1 MKIEINVPTS
11 LNEVTLGQ
19 YQKYLKIAEN
29 NPEGNF
35 LDAKMIEIFCG
46 IPLSD
51 SYKLKMSSAAA
62 IVDIITELLNQTP
75 KHSERFK
82 LNGIEYGFIPDLDEM
97 SLGEYIDLDNNVS
110 KWEQM
115 HVAMNVLYRP
125 IKTSKVGKY
134 NIEEYDVKN
143 PEKMKDMP
151 LGAAIGSVFF
161 FLQFRNGV
169 IGAYDSLF
177 SQSNGNGGYS
187 RAANFGAKWGW
198 YQSIYGLSN
207 GDITKFEDITKLNV
221 HQCFTMLSFMKEKAE
236 IEAQQIKS
244 KF

>member
-29 NPEGNF
+29 NPDGNF

-46 IPLSD
+46 IPLSE
-51 SYKLKMSSAAA
+51 SYKLKMSSVTA
-62 IVDIITELLNQTP
+62 ILDILNELLNQTP
-75 KHSERFK
+75 HHIERFK
-82 LNGIEYGFIPDLDEM
+82 MNDVEYGFAPDLDEL

-110 KWEQM
+110 SWDQM

-151 LGAAIGSVFF
+151 LGSAIGSVVF
-161 FLQFRNGV
+161 FLHLGMKLSEHTILSSNNQTEMEAIQSQLTSEQNGV
-169 IGAYDSLF
+169 GINQFMDSLTEILQDLKI
-177 SQSNGNGGYS
+177 S
-187 RAANFGAKWGW
+187 
-198 YQSIYGLSN
+198 
-207 GDITKFEDITKLNV
+207 LN
-221 HQCFTMLSFMKEKAE
+221 
-236 IEAQQIKS
+236 
-244 KF
+244 

>member
-29 NPEGNF
+29 NSDGNF

-51 SYKLKMSSAAA
+51 SYKLKMSSASA
-62 IVDIITELLNQTP
+62 IVDILSELINQTP
-75 KHSERFK
+75 KHTERFQM
-82 LNGIEYGFIPDLDEM
+82 NGIEYGFIPDLDEM

-110 KWEQM
+110 SWEQM
-115 HVAMNVLYRP
+115 HLAMNVLYRP
-125 IKTSKVGKY
+125 IKTSKLGKY

-143 PEKMKDMP
+143 PEAMKDMP

-161 FLQFRNGV
+161 FYNLGIELSKHIVLYSNNQQEMEDIQGQQISEKNGV
-169 IGAYDSLF
+169 GINQF
-177 SQSNGNGGYS
+177 
-187 RAANFGAKWGW
+187 
-198 YQSIYGLSN
+198 
-207 GDITKFEDITKLNV
+207 
-221 HQCFTMLSFMKEKAE
+221 MLSLTDVLNDLK
-236 IEAQQIKS
+236 IS
-244 KF
+244 LN

>member
-75 KHSERFK
+75 KHTERFK

-151 LGAAIGSVFF
+151 LGSAIGSVFF
-161 FLQFRNGV
+161 FLNLGMELSKHTIHSSANQTEMEAIQGQLTSEQSGVGINQFMV
-169 IGAYDSLF
+169 SLT
-177 SQSNGNGGYS
+177 
-187 RAANFGAKWGW
+187 
-198 YQSIYGLSN
+198 
-207 GDITKFEDITKLNV
+207 DVLND
-221 HQCFTMLSFMKEKAE
+221 LKISLN
-236 IEAQQIKS
+236 
-244 KF
+244 